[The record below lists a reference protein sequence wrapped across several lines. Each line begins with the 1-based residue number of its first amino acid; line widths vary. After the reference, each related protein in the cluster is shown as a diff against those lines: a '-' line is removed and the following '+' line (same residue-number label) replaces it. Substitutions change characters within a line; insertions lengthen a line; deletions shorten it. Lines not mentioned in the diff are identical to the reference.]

1 MIKDW
6 ARLAAERWNAWVAQ
20 WRLAL
25 PAMDMP
31 VAKWG
36 TTAAERQDLDFA
48 RGSDAALADAP
59 PRGRG
64 IFLYVCLGF
73 FFVALGWA
81 AWAQL
86 EEVTRGEG
94 RVIPSSKRQVI
105 QNLEGGIV
113 KAILVR
119 EGAKVTKGQILL
131 RIDSTGFASNLG
143 ELASK
148 DIALGAAVAR
158 LETEAANP
166 DAESVVFPEDLVN
179 KAPAVVDAENTLF
192 NIRRSSLLNHLHV
205 LDERLQQKRGE
216 LAELNE
222 SLKRFTNNRDIAQ
235 REFKIKKD
243 VAERGIISKVEVLR
257 LERELAD
264 LDGQI
269 ATTQQSIPRVE
280 SSIREAERLVQE
292 EKLTF
297 QQNAQTELNTKLAE
311 LAVVRQSLTGA
322 EDRVNR
328 TEVRSPVD
336 GIVNKLLINTVG
348 GVIRAGEPMIE
359 ITPIEE
365 NLFVEARIKPSDIA
379 FISPGQPAIVKITA
393 YDFTVYGG
401 LEGKV
406 EMISSDSS
414 VDEQTKESYY
424 LVTIKTTE
432 STLQKG
438 KDSLPIIPGM
448 VASVDIITGKKSVL
462 SYVLKP
468 IIKARQEALR
478 ER

>member
-1 MIKDW
+1 
-6 ARLAAERWNAWVAQ
+6 
-20 WRLAL
+20 
-25 PAMDMP
+25 MDMP

-64 IFLYVCLGF
+64 IFLYVCLAF

-94 RVIPSSKRQVI
+94 RIIPSSKRQVI

-113 KAILVR
+113 KDILVR

-158 LETEAANP
+158 LETEAANA

-205 LDERLQQKRGE
+205 L
-216 LAELNE
+216 AELQE
-222 SLKRFTNNRDIAQ
+222 SLKRFTNNRDIAL

-297 QQNAQTELNTKLAE
+297 RQNAQTELNTKLAE

-328 TEVRSPVD
+328 TEVRSPVE

-365 NLFVEARIKPSDIA
+365 SLFVEARIKPSDIA

>member
-1 MIKDW
+1 
-6 ARLAAERWNAWVAQ
+6 
-20 WRLAL
+20 
-25 PAMDMP
+25 
-31 VAKWG
+31 
-36 TTAAERQDLDFA
+36 
-48 RGSDAALADAP
+48 
-59 PRGRG
+59 
-64 IFLYVCLGF
+64 
-73 FFVALGWA
+73 
-81 AWAQL
+81 
-86 EEVTRGEG
+86 
-94 RVIPSSKRQVI
+94 
-105 QNLEGGIV
+105 
-113 KAILVR
+113 
-119 EGAKVTKGQILL
+119 
-131 RIDSTGFASNLG
+131 
-143 ELASK
+143 
-148 DIALGAAVAR
+148 
-158 LETEAANP
+158 
-166 DAESVVFPEDLVN
+166 
-179 KAPAVVDAENTLF
+179 
-192 NIRRSSLLNHLHV
+192 
-205 LDERLQQKRGE
+205 
-216 LAELNE
+216 
-222 SLKRFTNNRDIAQ
+222 
-235 REFKIKKD
+235 
-243 VAERGIISKVEVLR
+243 
-257 LERELAD
+257 
-264 LDGQI
+264 
-269 ATTQQSIPRVE
+269 
-280 SSIREAERLVQE
+280 
-292 EKLTF
+292 
-297 QQNAQTELNTKLAE
+297 
-311 LAVVRQSLTGA
+311 VRQSLTGA

-328 TEVRSPVD
+328 TEVRSPVE

-365 NLFVEARIKPSDIA
+365 SLFVEARIKPSDIA